1 MALSEADRDTAMQR
15 FRWLELHF
23 EQNRPLRVVAAEA
36 GLAFRTAQRWV
47 ALYRSSGLAS
57 LARKTRLD
65 YGARKVVSEPMKW
78 AIEGLALESPPV
90 PITPFT
96 ARSKSMQ
103 RRSVTPFQVIGPCM
117 TSFGKCRRAFAP
129 LLTKELSHT
138 ARARSDP
145 SEGSQQA
152 ETPSGRRIRLSWTS
166 SCFRRMD
173 RRRGRGLRS

>member
-1 MALSEADRDTAMQR
+1 MQEFLALSEADRDTAMQR
-15 FRWLELHF
+15 FRWLEPHL
-23 EQNRPLRVVAAEA
+23 EQNRPLRLVAAEA

-65 YGARKVVSEPMKW
+65 HGALKIVSEPMKRRSRVLLLR
-78 AIEGLALESPPV
+78 AIRSRSL
-90 PITPFT
+90 PFT

-129 LLTKELSHT
+129 LLTKELSHM
-138 ARARSDP
+138 ARAS
-145 SEGSQQA
+145 
-152 ETPSGRRIRLSWTS
+152 I
-166 SCFRRMD
+166 
-173 RRRGRGLRS
+173 